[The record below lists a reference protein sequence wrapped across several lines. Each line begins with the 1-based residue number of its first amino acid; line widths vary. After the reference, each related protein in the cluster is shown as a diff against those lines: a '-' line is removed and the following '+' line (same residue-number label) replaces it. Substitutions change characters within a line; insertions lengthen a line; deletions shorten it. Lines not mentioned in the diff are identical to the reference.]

1 MPAIFQDLS
10 QALRALSKRPGFT
23 LAALVTLTLGI
34 GANVT
39 VFSLVNALLLRPLP
53 FGERTDRVVTL
64 HSTQPHQPDD
74 WEDAGLSY
82 PDLADLQREANTFDG
97 VAGFLFRNFTVS
109 TDTDAE
115 RLQGQSVTS
124 NLFPLLGI
132 EPILGRNFL
141 PEEAAAPGLETSVI
155 LTHGLW
161 QRRFGGD
168 PSIIGRGVVIND
180 RVRTV
185 VGVMPPGFKFP
196 HRSELY
202 MPFRWDEQL
211 RSSRSVA
218 AIGILKS
225 GVSMEQA
232 QSDVAAIAARLEAR
246 YPDSNRG
253 YGLRVLRFREAY
265 LGRGARAVS
274 ITLMAAVAFV
284 LLIVCANLTNL
295 LLVRGASR
303 QREMAVRAA
312 MGASKWRLGWA
323 VLSEST
329 VLTLLGC
336 VGGGFAAVWMLDYLG
351 GVTPEE
357 LPYWFRADVDTRIV
371 IFTIG
376 LTALTTIAIGILP
389 ALRATRPDVVS
400 DLKEGARGVSLGCS
414 AQRLQAVLAASQVA
428 LCLALLVG
436 ANLMI
441 RSFLSLQRADLGFD
455 DSPMLT
461 LRAYLAGD
469 RFDESRARAVF
480 FSQAVDV
487 VKAVPSVKAV
497 VATSSIPGDDGGSP
511 ARLVIDGRTEVRDEV
526 PVQLVTSTSD
536 LFDTLGLRLVDGR
549 SFTSAESIDP
559 ESRVA
564 VLNERLARRL
574 WPDSSAIG
582 RRVGIPGR
590 ETIEW
595 VRVIGVAPNVH
606 YEEAGEETE
615 QSQLNVYLPF
625 AFTSPRMTAILVR
638 AEGDPQALATP
649 VRAALRQLHSG
660 LALFDIRTMREVRR
674 FTSWEQRFFGFM
686 MGSFAASALL
696 LACLGVYALLA
707 YAARRRTHEIGV
719 RLALGADRNA
729 VVSLF
734 AWQASRIGLVGLG
747 AGLLL
752 SVLLAQALRG
762 VVTTVD
768 VLDPWLFAQMA
779 GALLVVVAA
788 ASYLPARRAARTEPM
803 AALRAE

>member
-10 QALRALSKRPGFT
+10 QALGALSKRPGFT

-74 WEDAGLSY
+74 WEDAGLS
-82 PDLADLQREANTFDG
+82 
-97 VAGFLFRNFTVS
+97 
-109 TDTDAE
+109 
-115 RLQGQSVTS
+115 
-124 NLFPLLGI
+124 
-132 EPILGRNFL
+132 
-141 PEEAAAPGLETSVI
+141 
-155 LTHGLW
+155 
-161 QRRFGGD
+161 RR
-168 PSIIGRGVVIND
+168 
-180 RVRTV
+180 TA
-185 VGVMPPGFKFP
+185 
-196 HRSELY
+196 RSEHL
-202 MPFRWDEQL
+202 RWCRGFSFPQL
-211 RSSRSVA
+211 H
-218 AIGILKS
+218 
-225 GVSMEQA
+225 
-232 QSDVAAIAARLEAR
+232 
-246 YPDSNRG
+246 
-253 YGLRVLRFREAY
+253 REY
-265 LGRGARAVS
+265 RHR
-274 ITLMAAVAFV
+274 
-284 LLIVCANLTNL
+284 
-295 LLVRGASR
+295 R
-303 QREMAVRAA
+303 
-312 MGASKWRLGWA
+312 
-323 VLSEST
+323 
-329 VLTLLGC
+329 
-336 VGGGFAAVWMLDYLG
+336 
-351 GVTPEE
+351 
-357 LPYWFRADVDTRIV
+357 
-371 IFTIG
+371 
-376 LTALTTIAIGILP
+376 
-389 ALRATRPDVVS
+389 
-400 DLKEGARGVSLGCS
+400 
-414 AQRLQAVLAASQVA
+414 
-428 LCLALLVG
+428 
-436 ANLMI
+436 
-441 RSFLSLQRADLGFD
+441 
-455 DSPMLT
+455 
-461 LRAYLAGD
+461 
-469 RFDESRARAVF
+469 
-480 FSQAVDV
+480 
-487 VKAVPSVKAV
+487 
-497 VATSSIPGDDGGSP
+497 
-511 ARLVIDGRTEVRDEV
+511 
-526 PVQLVTSTSD
+526 
-536 LFDTLGLRLVDGR
+536 
-549 SFTSAESIDP
+549 

-649 VRAALRQLHSG
+649 VRAALRQLHNG

-696 LACLGVYALLA
+696 LACLGVYARLA

-734 AWQASRIGLVGLG
+734 AWQTSRIGLVGLG

-803 AALRAE
+803 AAPRAE

>member
-1 MPAIFQDLS
+1 MPSILQGLS
-10 QALRALSKRPGFT
+10 QAFRALRKRPGFA
-23 LAALVTLTLGI
+23 LAALVTLALGI

-64 HSTQPHQPDD
+64 HSTQPQQPED

-82 PDLADLQREANTFDG
+82 PDLVDVQREAIAFDG
-97 VAGFLFRNFTVS
+97 IAGFLFRNFTVT

-115 RLQGQSVTS
+115 RLQGQSVTP

-141 PEEAAAPGLETSVI
+141 PEEAAAPGLETVVI

-168 PSIIGRGVVIND
+168 PSIIGRGVIIND
-180 RVRTV
+180 RARTV
-185 VGVMPPGFKFP
+185 VGVMPAGFKFP

-202 MPFRWDEQL
+202 MPLRWDDQL
-211 RSSRSVA
+211 RSSRSIA
-218 AIGILKS
+218 AIGVLKK

-232 QSDVAAIAARLEAR
+232 QSDIAAIAARLEAR

-253 YGLRVLRFREAY
+253 YGLRALRFREAY
-265 LGRGARAVS
+265 LGSGARAVS

-303 QREMAVRAA
+303 QREIAVRAA
-312 MGASKWRLGWA
+312 IGANRWRLAWA
-323 VLSEST
+323 VLSESA

-336 VGGGFAAVWMLDYLG
+336 VAGGFAAAWTLDYLG
-351 GVTPEE
+351 SVAPEE

-371 IFTIG
+371 TFTIV
-376 LTALTTIAIGILP
+376 LTVLTTLAIGILP

-400 DLKEGARGVSLGCS
+400 ELKEGARGISLGRS

-428 LCLALLVG
+428 LCLALLIG

-441 RSFLSLQRADLGFD
+441 RSFLTLQRVDLGFD

-469 RFDESRARAVF
+469 RFDEPRARAVF
-480 FSQAVDV
+480 FNQAVDAV
-487 VKAVPSVKAV
+487 EGVPGVKAA

-511 ARLVIDGRTEVRDEV
+511 ANLVVDGRTDVRDQLR
-526 PVQLVTSTSD
+526 VQLVTSTAD
-536 LFDTLGLRLVDGR
+536 LFETLGLRLVDGR
-549 SFTSAESIDP
+549 SFTSAESADP
-559 ESRVA
+559 ESRVV
-564 VLNERLARRL
+564 VLNERLALRL
-574 WPDSSAIG
+574 WPNRSAVG
-582 RRVGIPGR
+582 RRIGIAGR
-590 ETIEW
+590 EDIDW
-595 VRVIGVAPNVH
+595 FRVIGIAPNVH

-625 AFTSPRMTAILVR
+625 AFTSPRTTAILVR
-638 AEGDPQALATP
+638 VEGDPQALATP
-649 VRAALRQLHSG
+649 VRVALRQLHSG
-660 LALFDIRTMREVRR
+660 LPLFDVRTMREVRR
-674 FTSWEQRFFGFM
+674 FTTWEQRFFGLM

-734 AWQASRIGLVGLG
+734 AWQASRIGFVGLG
-747 AGLLL
+747 VGLLL
-752 SVLLAQALRG
+752 SVLLAKALRG
-762 VVTTVD
+762 IVTTVD
-768 VLDPWLFAQMA
+768 VFDPWLFAQMA
-779 GALLVVVAA
+779 GALLLVVAA
-788 ASYLPARRAARTEPM
+788 ASYVPARRAARTDPM
-803 AALRAE
+803 VALRAE